1 MLVSNIIVLNSLIAI
16 IGDSFDKLQSEK
28 AFFDA
33 QQKFGMLSELNDI
46 YLVYH
51 EFVPVNS
58 SKEFVHVVSYAD
70 QNSSKN
76 DWQGRIQ
83 NTRELIT
90 DGIASIK
97 TKMDKQN
104 EEVTVKI
111 SDQNKQIDDSN
122 KEIKTQMDAME
133 NKIKDEMKTQ
143 IDAVKNEILE
153 EMKKLIMDKHEK
165 EDKDGSD
172 EGESK
177 DEVK

>member
-1 MLVSNIIVLNSLIAI
+1 MLLVLLLLVSNIIVLNSLIAI
-16 IGDSFDKLQSEK
+16 IGDSFDKVQSEK

-70 QNSSKN
+70 QDSSKK

-97 TKMDKQN
+97 TKW
-104 EEVTVKI
+104 T
-111 SDQNKQIDDSN
+111 S
-122 KEIKTQMDAME
+122 KT
-133 NKIKDEMKTQ
+133 
-143 IDAVKNEILE
+143 
-153 EMKKLIMDKHEK
+153 KKLL
-165 EDKDGSD
+165 
-172 EGESK
+172 
-177 DEVK
+177 

>member
-1 MLVSNIIVLNSLIAI
+1 MLLVLLLLVSNIIVLNSLIAI
-16 IGDSFDKLQSEK
+16 IGDSFDKVQSEK

-70 QNSSKN
+70 QDSSKK

-104 EEVTVKI
+104 EEVVDI
-111 SDQNKQIDDSN
+111 NE
-122 KEIKTQMDAME
+122 EIKTQMDSME

-177 DEVK
+177 EEVK